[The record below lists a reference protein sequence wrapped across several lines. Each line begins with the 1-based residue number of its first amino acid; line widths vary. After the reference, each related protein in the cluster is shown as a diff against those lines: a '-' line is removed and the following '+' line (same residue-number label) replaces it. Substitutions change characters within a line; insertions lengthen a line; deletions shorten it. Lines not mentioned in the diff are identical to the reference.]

1 MSKSRILILTLMLC
15 GLSFG
20 GNFVCA
26 ASGQTH
32 ETPKEHINRLLKE
45 ASGMQSVRKQPLGN
59 EPAFDQA
66 LRSEYRDLIQANRAH
81 MAALRQID
89 PHQVGQLGSPH
100 SLVHPASA
108 VSALDQ
114 LHAGYALEIEHER
127 KVQHIYARLHHIFE
141 TADLPALTRASLLKI
156 FEDTIIAPSLERQR
170 CINAEKSWIDSMDDL
185 YHYASIHIETLQLV
199 ESTIMIS
206 DPVIQQEFNG
216 KIVSEEIHRR
226 AFIEKKD
233 EYLQLQT
240 RVFRALAIDPTNV
253 GLQ

>member
-1 MSKSRILILTLMLC
+1 MSKSKILTLVLC

-20 GNFVCA
+20 GEFTCS
-26 ASGQTH
+26 ASGQAR

-45 ASGMQSVRKQPLGN
+45 ASGMQSVRKDASGN
-59 EPAFDQA
+59 ETAFDRA

-81 MAALRQID
+81 VAALKQID
-89 PHQVGQLGSPH
+89 PHQVGQLGSPY

-108 VSALDQ
+108 LSALNQ

-127 KVQHIYARLHHIFE
+127 KVQHIYARLRHIFE
-141 TADLPALTRASLLKI
+141 TADLPTPTRTSLLKI
-156 FEDTIIAPSLERQR
+156 FEDTIVAPSSERQR
-170 CINAEKSWIDSMDDL
+170 CITAEKSWIDSMDDL
-185 YHYASIHIETLQLV
+185 YGYASIHIETLQLV
-199 ESTIMIS
+199 EGTVAIS
-206 DPVIQQEFNG
+206 DPVIQQEFNE

-226 AFIEKKD
+226 AFIEKKH
-233 EYLQLQT
+233 EYVQLQA